1 MDIIQGLIESG
12 NAGKSGLRIVNNNGT
27 FGVAINNDTPPTLPT
42 EIVVPSSA
50 IPAEITVSP
59 MPTNI
64 VVTGATSTT
73 IGTTDRCIQFPY
85 SGTATTKDYTFTT
98 TENLICDIL
107 VIGGGGGGG
116 KRHGGGGGAGTLL
129 YHKNITLN
137 GTYNI
142 KVGKG
147 GTGVPSTGFE
157 SGNTTLAT
165 SGIFSQFIKS
175 DGSQEYYANGGG
187 RGGGWSANAL
197 AATNGGRTFSDSEI
211 TLPLTN
217 KFNGVTVSVSNK
229 QYVNTLTSPE
239 GCRGNVGGLQVTNY
253 KGGGGGGA
261 GGVGMNHDAENTV
274 NDGYGGIGLAV
285 DITGTSVVY
294 AGGGNGSDW
303 AGSVSQVFDPL
314 YPTIQSRGGG
324 GFGSDNGTPQN
335 GLDGTGG
342 GGGAQGNDSNGNPSG
357 NGGSGI
363 VIIRY
368 RKPSSEIVVSGIIAD
383 TTDRY
388 IQFPYSGTGA
398 TKDYTFT
405 TTENLICD
413 ILVVGGGGGGGK
425 RGGGGG
431 GAGACLYHKNVIL
444 NAGTF
449 TVGVGKGGLYG
460 GTTGTSWTTI
470 PASPGGD
477 SSLIYNST
485 TKYRAKGGGGGQGGD
500 GDVNSNTS
508 GGSSG
513 GGNWVGIADGLSTN
527 NIFDGSTVSI
537 VNNQYVNTL
546 TSPEG
551 CRGNIGGNQLSNYKG
566 GGGGG
571 AGSAGMNHDPEATTN
586 DGYGGL
592 GLSIDIIGT
601 PVVYAGGGNGCD
613 YAGDQIQSFNPAYP
627 TIQSRGG
634 GGYGSDNGTAQNGL
648 DGTGGGGGGQGNDS
662 STTLAGSG
670 GSGIVIIR
678 YRKPPSEIVVSS
690 IISGTTDRY
699 ISFPYSGTGTT
710 KDYTI
715 TTTENLIC
723 DVLVVGGGGCGGR
736 SGGGGG
742 AVIYTQNVYFPS
754 GGYSVKVGNGGISLK
769 TGGVGDTQG
778 ANGSDS
784 DILFGAITI
793 FRAKG
798 GGFGAANYVQSMTGG
813 TGGSGGGSENRD
825 NIPSTATSVVS
836 SANIIS
842 TNTSSSTFTTLTN
855 QSPNGITIYGNRG
868 GLGGSATVGAN
879 TGYSGGGG
887 GGAGGVGGNFNAST
901 LTSGAGGAGI
911 SINITGSSIKYGSG
925 GASGIYN
932 GSVNATQGTSGT
944 VDSGGGTGAYTINTT
959 SVYGSI
965 PIPGRGGGGGG
976 WGVNGNYG
984 GAAEQLYAKD
994 GGSGVI
1000 IIRYRKIVATI
1011 TNTIFSILNDGK
1023 IQAGSNV
1030 YSNIITNYVNP
1041 SLSNTSNSIS
1051 GTGISSQW
1059 TNNGTK
1065 IYYNNTSNV
1074 GIGTTDPITPLHI
1087 YNDMI
1092 TTTLPTEIV
1101 VSPMPTEI
1109 VVAGTTFGTIG
1120 TTERFIQFPY
1130 SGTGT
1135 TKDYTFTTTENL
1147 ICDILIVGGGGAG
1160 GTYIGG
1166 GGGAGG
1172 VLYIQNATVPAG
1184 TYNINVGKGGTGFS
1198 GAGASTTAQ
1207 NGSSSKAFGI
1217 EVFGGGFGGAGG
1229 WGISVNGPGQAGG
1242 SGGSGG
1248 AGGSCHSSS
1257 PTGAGVGGSITQPSF
1272 TSSVITVNTYN
1283 YYGGTGAT
1291 SMVFNGNAAG
1301 SVGANGG
1308 GGAGGNAPANTNQAN
1323 AGAGADGIAIN
1334 IIGTSYFWGGGGGG
1348 GQNGGSGKAGNG
1360 GKGGGGGGNGSE
1372 SPEGVGIGG
1381 IGGIT
1386 LGQDGDLE
1394 GDGTPTAGNGGAG
1407 TGGGGGGSGRATT
1420 GSVSGAGGSGIV
1432 IIRYRKPSSEIVVS
1446 SIISG
1451 TTDRYIQ
1458 FPYSGTGTTKDY
1470 TFTTTE
1476 NLLCDI
1482 LIVGGGG
1489 AGGTVIGGGGG
1500 SGSIIYASGF
1510 NVGVGTYTINVGRG
1524 GIGATATTGGS
1535 GIVGGSGGSSSAFGA
1550 TAIGGGGGGWYN
1562 GNGGIAG
1569 GSGGGCGGGVN
1580 QAAGGA
1586 GGSGGVAGS
1595 TTIGGTIIPT
1605 ATFKEYL
1612 CNNGGF
1618 PFYYQN
1624 AGNSWSTISG
1634 GGGGVSAI
1642 GGGTPNS
1649 GSKTSANGDGG
1660 AGKNYNITGTLTIY
1674 GGGGGGGSHRGALT
1688 SISSPSSGA
1697 GGSGGGGAGADDTTI
1712 SKSGFNG
1719 IDGTGGG
1726 GGGSSYNSSPVGI
1739 KGGNGGSGVIII
1751 RYRKIIYSSVRLLLD
1766 TTTTSVATLEL
1777 RRGTGA
1783 DMQTDYRFINDMDG
1797 YIKLQYENSTQLF
1810 NDTAANLAWF
1820 SSNET
1825 IIHKNTSMNG
1835 RVGIGTTFHATRS
1848 LDVIGDANISGSVSL
1863 GGFSVS
1869 NSGSSSNISAII
1881 TNSLTSNTSL
1891 TIHNGSIPSN
1901 PITSSP
1907 SPTTTGTTGVH
1918 TFMSFTYTTET
1929 AGAGTGQTQ
1938 YTINVPTGGI
1948 VCDILV
1954 VGGGG
1959 GGARR
1964 MGGGGGAGALI
1975 YITNQ
1980 NLSSG
1985 AYTIKVG
1992 NGGAGSATAGN
2003 IGTLTLKRGSN
2014 GFDSEI
2020 LFNSTAIFRAKG
2032 GGGGLG
2038 GNTGSV
2044 TNFPNEFSPLAG
2056 GSGGGNGGKD
2066 AGAGG
2071 LLTTLNIV
2079 NGSLVS
2085 VINNSASDSVN
2096 PSYVGGFCFGNEAGR
2111 GGGNDPWLGSGGGGA
2126 GSRSVDVHTLGNA
2139 SANNFAGVGGIGL
2152 LNSITGT
2159 PVYYAGGGGGG
2170 NWDTSGSQF
2179 YNDGGLGGGGRS
2191 STKTVAPVAGQPN
2204 TGGGGGGDGADIFGG
2219 AMGGSGIIII
2229 RYLTPLI
2236 TSSSIELIRGTASDS
2251 NRDYKI
2257 GNYNS
2262 EFKVISSTSG
2272 VDTDYIKITTEGA
2285 ITNPTG
2291 TASWNTGS
2299 DRRIK
2304 ENIEKASYDK
2314 CYDNINKL
2322 ELNRFNYIEGF
2333 NTVSRDNKQLG
2344 FIAQEVYDIFP
2355 KAISSHGYYNDA
2367 LNIPDLLS
2375 IDVSQ
2380 INYSLYGAVK
2390 KLIEINNEDEKHL
2403 STFENRVKTIKTIL
2417 NIAIELTT
2425 SNLIDTTTSNLIDT
2439 TTSNLLSDTTT
2450 SNLIIDDA

>member
-50 IPAEITVSP
+50 IPTEITVSP

-107 VIGGGGGGG
+107 VVGGGGSGGQYGGGGGGG
-116 KRHGGGGGAGTLL
+116 DVLYFDSVLFTSGAYTINIGKGGFGNARDSSTHGGGYNGNNSSIIGGVINITAGGGGGGGGYYSAA
-129 YHKNITLN
+129 LN
-137 GTYNI
+137 GTSVSYTNPKTGI
-142 KVGKG
+142 SQISSG
-147 GTGVPSTGFE
+147 GGGGSIRDNTSA
-157 SGNTTLAT
+157 SGNGV
-165 SGIFSQFIKS
+165 SG
-175 DGSQEYYANGGG
+175 NG
-187 RGGGWSANAL
+187 
-197 AATNGGRTFSDSEI
+197 ATNLNNFSA
-211 TLPLTN
+211 
-217 KFNGVTVSVSNK
+217 
-229 QYVNTLTSPE
+229 
-239 GCRGNVGGLQVTNY
+239 
-253 KGGGGGGA
+253 GGGGGGA
-261 GGVGMNHDAENTV
+261 GGITNGVLGNAPDKPSTILGGN
-274 NDGYGGIGLAV
+274 GGIGYES
-285 DITGTSVVY
+285 DITGVMVQYGGGGGGGDWTAPDTPGIGVY
-294 AGGGNGSDW
+294 GGGNGG
-303 AGSVSQVFDPL
+303 AP
-314 YPTIQSRGGG
+314 
-324 GFGSDNGTPQN
+324 PQN
-335 GLDGTGG
+335 GAAGTGG
-342 GGGAQGNDSNGNPSG
+342 GGGGRNALGSNLEGQ
-357 NGGSGI
+357 GGSGI

-368 RKPSSEIVVSGIIAD
+368 RKVPSEIVVSGTIAD

-398 TKDYTFT
+398 TKDYTIT
-405 TTENLICD
+405 TTENLVCD
-413 ILVVGGGGGGGK
+413 ILIVGGGGAGGQWM
-425 RGGGGG
+425 GGGG
-431 GAGACLYHKNVIL
+431 GAGGVVYAISQTLSAATYRVR
-444 NAGTF
+444 
-449 TVGVGKGGLYG
+449 VGKGGVG
-460 GTTGTSWTTI
+460 INSSI
-470 PASPGGD
+470 NPAQLGINQDGVE
-477 SSLIYNST
+477 SSLMNSD
-485 TKYRAKGGGGGQGGD
+485 A
-500 GDVNSNTS
+500 
-508 GGSSG
+508 SSY
-513 GGNWVGIADGLSTN
+513 I
-527 NIFDGSTVSI
+527 
-537 VNNQYVNTL
+537 TL
-546 TSPEG
+546 TLGGVSQSM
-551 CRGNIGGNQLSNYKG
+551 RGLG

-571 AGSAGMNHDPEATTN
+571 TFNLPNT
-586 DGYGGL
+586 
-592 GLSIDIIGT
+592 I
-601 PVVYAGGGNGCD
+601 NG
-613 YAGDQIQSFNPAYP
+613 
-627 TIQSRGG
+627 RGG
-634 GGYGSDNGTAQNGL
+634 GSGGGCSETYNNGWVINTAGTATQPATYWNGTAYVVGGTAGRQNTNTTQDYGA
-648 DGTGGGGGGQGNDS
+648 GGGGGLGGQATDYRNGNDGVAINITGTS
-662 STTLAGSG
+662 QFYAAGGGTGQYGEAGIPISTSAGLGGSGIGGNGRIFSNVSNSYFAAPRDQATSGANGTGSGGGGGAYTQTPYGLAGSG

-678 YRKPPSEIVVSS
+678 YRKPSSEIVVSS

-699 ISFPYSGTGTT
+699 ISFPFSGTGTT
-710 KDYTI
+710 KDYTF

-965 PIPGRGGGGGG
+965 PTPGRGGGGGG

-1030 YSNIITNYVNP
+1030 YSNVITNYVNP

-1051 GTGISSQW
+1051 GTGNSSQW

-1065 IYYNNTSNV
+1065 IYYNTSNV

-1087 YNDMI
+1087 YNDTI

-1130 SGTGT
+1130 SGTG
-1135 TKDYTFTTTENL
+1135 
-1147 ICDILIVGGGGAG
+1147 I
-1160 GTYIGG
+1160 
-1166 GGGAGG
+1166 
-1172 VLYIQNATVPAG
+1172 
-1184 TYNINVGKGGTGFS
+1184 
-1198 GAGASTTAQ
+1198 
-1207 NGSSSKAFGI
+1207 
-1217 EVFGGGFGGAGG
+1217 
-1229 WGISVNGPGQAGG
+1229 
-1242 SGGSGG
+1242 
-1248 AGGSCHSSS
+1248 
-1257 PTGAGVGGSITQPSF
+1257 
-1272 TSSVITVNTYN
+1272 
-1283 YYGGTGAT
+1283 
-1291 SMVFNGNAAG
+1291 
-1301 SVGANGG
+1301 
-1308 GGAGGNAPANTNQAN
+1308 
-1323 AGAGADGIAIN
+1323 
-1334 IIGTSYFWGGGGGG
+1334 
-1348 GQNGGSGKAGNG
+1348 
-1360 GKGGGGGGNGSE
+1360 
-1372 SPEGVGIGG
+1372 
-1381 IGGIT
+1381 
-1386 LGQDGDLE
+1386 
-1394 GDGTPTAGNGGAG
+1394 
-1407 TGGGGGGSGRATT
+1407 
-1420 GSVSGAGGSGIV
+1420 
-1432 IIRYRKPSSEIVVS
+1432 
-1446 SIISG
+1446 
-1451 TTDRYIQ
+1451 
-1458 FPYSGTGTTKDY
+1458 TKDY

-1510 NVGVGTYTINVGRG
+1510 NVGIGTYTINVGRG
-1524 GIGATATTGGS
+1524 GIGATATAGGS
-1535 GIVGGSGGSSSAFGA
+1535 GIVGGNGGSSSAFGA

-1649 GSKTSANGDGG
+1649 GTKTSANGDGG

-1688 SISSPSSGA
+1688 SISAPSSGS

-1739 KGGNGGSGVIII
+1739 KGGNGGSGIVII

-1848 LDVIGDANISGSVSL
+1848 LDVVGDANISGSVSL

-1891 TIHNGSIPSN
+1891 TIHNGYISPV
-1901 PITSSP
+1901 ITSSP
-1907 SPTTTGTTGVH
+1907 VATTTGTTGAYTYQV
-1918 TFMSFTYTTET
+1918 FTYTSET
-1929 AGAGTGQTQ
+1929 GGAGSRQTL
-1938 YTINVPTGGI
+1938 YNITISGNA
-1948 VCDILV
+1948 VCDILM

-1959 GGARR
+1959 GGGKDIGG
-1964 MGGGGGAGALI
+1964 GGGGGAVLYGTNITIPANTYEIRVGDGATAGETRGKSTTGFGATLLGGGCAGNVAWGANPSTANSGGSGAGGKSWWNDGTTSPS
-1975 YITNQ
+1975 TNQ
-1980 NLSSG
+1980 AGGVGVSTLGTILTTATLYNGNL
-1985 AYTIKVG
+1985 
-1992 NGGAGSATAGN
+1992 GGAGVLQLPNNLIQS
-2003 IGTLTLKRGSN
+2003 
-2014 GFDSEI
+2014 
-2020 LFNSTAIFRAKG
+2020 G
-2032 GGGGLG
+2032 GGGGASAVG
-2038 GNTGSV
+2038 GNGNTSGSQTG
-2044 TNFPNEFSPLAG
+2044 NG
-2056 GSGGGNGGKD
+2056 GSGV
-2066 AGAGG
+2066 
-2071 LLTTLNIV
+2071 LV
-2079 NGSLVS
+2079 N
-2085 VINNSASDSVN
+2085 
-2096 PSYVGGFCFGNEAGR
+2096 
-2111 GGGNDPWLGSGGGGA
+2111 
-2126 GSRSVDVHTLGNA
+2126 
-2139 SANNFAGVGGIGL
+2139 
-2152 LNSITGT
+2152 ITGNNL
-2159 PVYYAGGGGGG
+2159 YWGGGGGG
-2170 NWDTSGSQF
+2170 GSYQSSPA
-2179 YNDGGLGGGGRS
+2179 NGGLGGGGAGYDYS
-2191 STKTVAPVAGQPN
+2191 FGSGTVGGSGYGAASGYNAGN
-2204 TGGGGGGDGADIFGG
+2204 GTGSGGGGSGYQNGNAGK
-2219 AMGGSGIIII
+2219 GGSGIVII
-2229 RYLTPLI
+2229 RYLTPPTNI
-2236 TSSSIELIRGTASDS
+2236 SSSIEFIRGTAADA
-2251 NRDYKI
+2251 NRDYKL

-2272 VDTDYIKITTEGA
+2272 VDTDYIKITTAGA

-2304 ENIEKASYDK
+2304 ENIERASYDK

-2322 ELNRFNYIEGF
+2322 ELNRFNYIDGF

-2355 KAISSHGYYNDA
+2355 KAISSHGYYNDT

-2375 IDVSQ
+2375 VDVSQ

-2425 SNLIDTTTSNLIDT
+2425 SNLIDTTSSNLIDTTTSNLIDT
-2439 TTSNLLSDTTT
+2439 TTSNLIDTTSSNLIDTTSSNLIDTISSNLIDTISSNLLSDTISSNLIDTISSNLLSDT
-2450 SNLIIDDA
+2450 ISSNLIIDNV